1 MRPGRAVAA
10 IFASDHMPRMTQRLL
25 NRVVE
30 VKGKE
35 DGEREPRGEDGAQIH
50 VDRRLPDQYIQI
62 RQYKSM
68 IRMLWI
74 EIGKALSDPGKPRR
88 MGP

>member
-1 MRPGRAVAA
+1 
-10 IFASDHMPRMTQRLL
+10 MTQRLL

-68 IRMLWI
+68 IGTLWI
-74 EIGKALSDPGKPRR
+74 EIGGCCRIAENRGERDHE
-88 MGP
+88 